1 MSKTSF
7 MDTILNRPSQRYTE
21 PVAAKPSRSARYQA
35 PSDLP
40 NAPNKP
46 DSILAGNMFQANGSL
61 THGGGVYSQAPS
73 VMSGK
78 SNTSRFSL
86 FGRKKKSR
94 APSISGGSIYH
105 DGASSIAPTDLS
117 ASPRKGRWWEA
128 GSLPRNKYSSRLP
141 SVAGSVFSEPE
152 IAGPPGFPRISDSI
166 KASAPP
172 CGARSDYGGPTSSSR
187 IRYSS
192 NPAPPP
198 VSSLPNKS
206 SMSSMRRHSGVAP
219 LGQQAPNLM
228 RQASTVSVARSNGMS
243 ESNLD
248 LARPV
253 SPAASMGR
261 TRSTSSRVAAQG
273 GSSDWNSFVKSMS
286 GTDTAKVWETMPTLA
301 PKPPRNTEKRSSVV
315 ANRIKKEL
323 EQDAQFQ
330 QVQRDPGL
338 VQQDLLARAASQVIG
353 EMPPTPISPLAE
365 PQIAAVHLQPGQV
378 VTPISPV
385 YSPVASTSSINVAQY
400 PSSMSLQASAVMS
413 GAAAPAPIL
422 VPQSTAPVPMVHAP
436 QQLQQQQVYPQ
447 QQYPQ
452 QFVHPQP
459 VAYQYVDP
467 AAAVASQ
474 QQVVPQQVVLAA
486 PGLPPPVVPSSPPAQ
501 TYAPVA
507 VAAPRVAAQ
516 PPSPAQHVAP
526 SAPAATQPVPRSIS
540 PPAVASPAAAVAP
553 PTTAQYLADRIEEQ
567 ESADENAV
575 SEEEEEEETTPE
587 DSEESEISSDE
598 GLVNGGHPTLDIV
611 AEEDEEASSVG
622 HNYHH
627 EMRSHKSIKGKGPS
641 RKYGEYEARL
651 HSRQASAQSQQDA
664 SVDEVAPIAPSGV
677 QIHVTE
683 PSAVQQ
689 ELPAAVVVSA
699 SAKQGA
705 VSQGMTDVANTAQ
718 VSTTSSEVPV
728 SQSQTVAPT
737 AEPSLEQAK
746 AAPAQATTL
755 DRPQLV
761 SRASEVS
768 DYQSATS
775 GRSTPTAKDEADG
788 EDEEASAVAALV
800 QARIRTKLSKESMS
814 ADAAS
819 IAPSQRQSIRTSRS
833 SRPATAQR
841 RISDISLGTSFAVS
855 GILGRSGSSTRQN
868 GDADSGSDAELS
880 DDNAELRAKSLAEQ
894 NRLRKMNVG
903 EDFFGPSISN
913 MLDNFDRYGYSDATI
928 NKSSRDSEQPT
939 RAIPPAA
946 PVAAPVTTAN
956 QDINAEA
963 QQVINEVRQ
972 KRAEVAAANGIN
984 DSKRNSA
991 DTGLAPSFAAVWLLN
1006 QAQGADSPPAGRQ
1019 TLEEAGDETITAS
1032 TLPNAAPNGALLSPN
1047 GASTERPKESVLN
1060 RPGPKSKRPN
1070 EMGGLAISE
1079 GKIEAESP
1087 QPQSPVEDTRSTL
1100 PMSLSQN
1107 SLPSAASSAGVSPSK
1122 QATKPVASK
1131 DKPAPSKSALKPKA
1145 SRSLADTLFGIQFRS
1160 PSKEKKEKKE
1170 KKDKSKHKRKMSSDS
1185 IGSASNK
1192 SDRSSII
1199 ETAKR
1204 PASSSSSSIS
1214 APVAAEVSAPASP
1227 SAKALGKQRA
1237 TDDASSS
1244 PVIAPEQAVAPAAMV
1259 PSETVNQFTTPS
1271 QSMANFQAAAGA
1283 ETSPEK
1289 FHTAHDLKALADT
1302 AIPVYPTELAAAA
1315 KAQNVNA
1322 AAPADARP
1330 EHQRTLSEQMKSMDG
1345 FGSFALPKL
1354 ESPQVAAPVA
1364 KVDEQEDVAPVQGAE
1379 PLEAVQAA
1387 PEAEPQA
1394 KPEAAVGASS
1404 SSSLPAPMQEDV
1416 ADDALSVE
1424 HSSIPTSSEA
1434 SVASTAL
1441 TSPEAEM
1448 ATKQPETEKTVVTES
1463 AASELAPAIP
1473 SAPEHSEKRLPMP
1486 PPPATDE
1493 VMAVSQDDRTPMA
1506 KPQMVRGVGI
1516 NLIPPTPPALET
1528 RNSFTSSQAP
1538 GTPTIAEH
1546 DDGAAPQRPTLMSRS
1561 SSQRTATRSDSK
1573 ANASTDSLSRSKS
1586 MAPGKKG
1593 IWKEYKGKGLSLP
1606 PGLVATTIDFSQL
1619 RRMSAQEK
1627 KTQSAPAPA
1636 PAPAPVAA
1644 PAAVA
1649 GPAPAPAPVQAFQVT
1664 PVVGQVVPLAPGSV
1678 LASPP
1683 RPVHNT
1689 QSPSPNS
1696 KRRSAS
1702 PGPIPHSASM
1712 SRIMADAPPVPQI
1725 PAPYQGAVSVS
1736 SSSSRLYAY
1745 SAASSD
1751 HGWNS
1756 RSVSPAPSAVPS
1768 QSGRSVGSHVSSS
1781 VHSASYRSSPRP
1793 EYTYVNH
1800 HELSPYAKKMRALSP
1815 SPAVP
1820 TLAQTGN
1827 RHSLMSAINEWE
1839 SQVPGENEEVVGLS
1853 PYPSRPVSPSPYPP
1867 LPTST
1872 LSRGSSVINAVSS
1885 PAVVRNAPLGA
1896 STNQYLHPPIARSR
1910 MSADELAP
1918 VSESAIESLSPPSV
1932 IGAPSVVG
1940 RGSGA
1945 SSVSGG
1951 SSPSASQ
1958 SALSL
1963 SSTIPTSMPTMPT
1976 SYRPNKDP
1984 KRFSSNV
1991 DDLLNSRT
1999 TMQTVAV
2006 TSGAFAS
2013 KNRSVVKRKKSVDL
2027 NGDRKNSSDLP
2038 EHLQDELSLTTLSIT
2053 AHTPPP
2059 RKIGSHQVLV
2069 QVIAVAI
2076 DETDKLLLREKV
2088 RSDNAFGFVPG
2099 RSFCG
2104 RIVECGY
2111 EVKKMRKGDVVFGL
2125 QDSRKSG
2132 ALAEFMVVDHLR
2144 ICHAPSDCLTTEQI
2158 AALPSAGVMAHQL
2171 VQNHC
2176 SQLERGARVLILN
2189 AHDGVG
2195 LLAMQESVGLGL
2207 VIVAQCPPSVSDGVA
2222 VCQANGAHEVVIG
2235 EPLWAINSLH
2245 ESSFDLIVDTVGGR
2259 KVYDASRRILAS
2271 DGQFCTCFGD
2281 EHGTANPNLKSH
2293 FRSLRRAF
2301 FKKDK
2306 KNIGYEWVG
2315 VDTGEDCKEAL
2326 EAVKRA
2332 AEQGDICPRLRSV
2345 LPFADAPRAFDPTTR
2360 NVNDEPGA
2368 IVVRVS

>member
-1 MSKTSF
+1 MTKTSF
-7 MDTILNRPSQRYTE
+7 MDAILNRPSQRYTE
-21 PVAAKPSRSARYQA
+21 PVAAKPPRSARYQA
-35 PSDLP
+35 PPDLP
-40 NAPNKP
+40 NAPDKP
-46 DSILAGNMFQANGSL
+46 DSILAGNMFQANRAPTL
-61 THGGGVYSQAPS
+61 AAGVYSQAPS
-73 VMSGK
+73 VMSAK

-86 FGRKKKSR
+86 FRSKNKSR

-105 DGASSIAPTDLS
+105 DGESSIAPTDVS
-117 ASPRKGRWWEA
+117 ASSRKGRWWEA
-128 GSLPRNKYSSRLP
+128 GSLPRNRYSSRPP
-141 SVAGSVFSEPE
+141 SLAGSVFSEPD
-152 IAGPPGFPRISDSI
+152 IAAPPGFPRISDSI
-166 KASAPP
+166 KASTQPR
-172 CGARSDYGGPTSSSR
+172 GARSDHRGPTSSSR
-187 IRYSS
+187 IRTSS

-198 VSSLPNKS
+198 VPLLPNKIS
-206 SMSSMRRHSGVAP
+206 TSPMRRHSGVAP

-228 RQASTVSVARSNGMS
+228 RQASTVSLARSNAMS

-273 GSSDWNSFVKSMS
+273 GSSDWNNFVKSMS
-286 GTDTAKVWETMPTLA
+286 GTETAKVWETMPTLA
-301 PKPPRNTEKRSSVV
+301 PKPPRNSEKRSSMV
-315 ANRIKKEL
+315 AKRIKKEL

-330 QVQRDPGL
+330 QVQRDPGV

-353 EMPPTPISPLAE
+353 DMSPTPISMLSE
-365 PQIAAVHLQPGQV
+365 PQVAAVHLQPAQV

-385 YSPVASTSSINVAQY
+385 YFPVASTSSINVTQY
-400 PSSMSLQASAVMS
+400 PSSMSLQASALVS
-413 GAAAPAPIL
+413 GAGA
-422 VPQSTAPVPMVHAP
+422 SAPVLIPQATVPVTMIHDP
-436 QQLQQQQVYPQ
+436 QQLQQQQVYQQ

-452 QFVHPQP
+452 QLVHPQA

-467 AAAVASQ
+467 SLPVTPQ
-474 QQVVPQQVVLAA
+474 QQVVPAA
-486 PGLPPPVVPSSPPAQ
+486 PASPPTVAPSSPPAQ

-507 VAAPRVAAQ
+507 LAAPRATTQQPSTAQYVAPSPPLPAQ
-516 PPSPAQHVAP
+516 PPTQTMTT
-526 SAPAATQPVPRSIS
+526 AAE
-540 PPAVASPAAAVAP
+540 ASPAAAVAP
-553 PTTAQYLADRIEEQ
+553 PTTAQLLADRLEEQ
-567 ESADENAV
+567 ESAEENAV
-575 SEEEEEEETTPE
+575 SEEEEEQATPE
-587 DSEESEISSDE
+587 DSDEESEMSSDD
-598 GLVNGGHPTLDIV
+598 GLVTDGQPTLDVV

-622 HNYHH
+622 HNYHQ
-627 EMRSHKSIKGKGPS
+627 EMRAHKSIKGKGPS
-641 RKYGEYEARL
+641 RRYGEYEARL

-664 SVDEVAPIAPSGV
+664 SVDQVTPIAPSGV
-677 QIHVTE
+677 QIHITE
-683 PSAVQQ
+683 PSATTARQ
-689 ELPAAVVVSA
+689 ESPAPAAV
-699 SAKQGA
+699 
-705 VSQGMTDVANTAQ
+705 
-718 VSTTSSEVPV
+718 PV
-728 SQSQTVAPT
+728 
-737 AEPSLEQAK
+737 LEQAV
-746 AAPAQATTL
+746 AAPELATTL

-775 GRSTPTAKDEADG
+775 GRSTPTAKDDAEEA
-788 EDEEASAVAALV
+788 DEEAAAVAALL
-800 QARIRTKLSKESMS
+800 QARIRTKPSEESVS
-814 ADAAS
+814 ADTAS
-819 IAPSQRQSIRTSRS
+819 IAPSQRPSIRTSRS
-833 SRPATAQR
+833 SRPGTAQR

-855 GILGRSGSSTRQN
+855 GILGRPESSKRRH

-880 DDNAELRAKSLAEQ
+880 DDDADLRAKSHAEQ
-894 NRLRKMNVG
+894 DRLRKMNVG

-913 MLDNFDRYGYSDATI
+913 MLDKFDRFGQSDATI
-928 NKSSRDSEQPT
+928 NKSLRDSEQPL
-939 RAIPPAA
+939 RAAADIASDVVPA
-946 PVAAPVTTAN
+946 TTAD
-956 QDINAEA
+956 QDADAEA
-963 QQVINEVRQ
+963 QRAMNEVRQ
-972 KRAEVAAANGIN
+972 KRVEAAAANGVN
-984 DSKRNSA
+984 GDKHNST
-991 DTGLAPSFAAVWLLN
+991 DTGLAHSFAAVWLLN
-1006 QAQGADSPPAGRQ
+1006 QSQGGESPPAGRQ
-1019 TLEEAGDETITAS
+1019 TLEEANDETITAA
-1032 TLPNAAPNGALLSPN
+1032 TLPKAGPNGVALAPNGAGP
-1047 GASTERPKESVLN
+1047 EQPKVSLLN
-1060 RPGPKSKRPN
+1060 RPRPKSKKPA

-1079 GKIEAESP
+1079 GKLEAKSP
-1087 QPQSPVEDTRSTL
+1087 QPQNPVEDTRSTL
-1100 PMSLSQN
+1100 PVSLSQN
-1107 SLPSAASSAGVSPSK
+1107 SVPSAPSSAGMSPSK
-1122 QATKPVASK
+1122 QAATPVASK
-1131 DKPAPSKSALKPKA
+1131 DKPAPAKSALKPKA

-1170 KKDKSKHKRKMSSDS
+1170 KKDKSKHKRKASVDS
-1185 IGSASNK
+1185 VGSASNK
-1192 SDRSSII
+1192 SDRSSIV
-1199 ETAKR
+1199 EAAKL
-1204 PASSSSSSIS
+1204 PTSNSSSSIS
-1214 APVAAEVSAPASP
+1214 ASPAPVAAEASVPAPASP

-1237 TDDASSS
+1237 TDDVSSS
-1244 PVIAPEQAVAPAAMV
+1244 PVAVSEQATAPPAMAQ
-1259 PSETVNQFTTPS
+1259 SETVNQFTTPS
-1271 QSMANFQAAAGA
+1271 QSTADIQTAAGA
-1283 ETSPEK
+1283 ETSPQK
-1289 FHTAHDLKALADT
+1289 FYTAHDLNALADT
-1302 AIPVYPTELAAAA
+1302 TFPVYPTELAATAA
-1315 KAQNVNA
+1315 PAQNVDVA
-1322 AAPADARP
+1322 ASVDARP

-1345 FGSFALPKL
+1345 FSSFALPKL
-1354 ESPQVAAPVA
+1354 ESPQVVAPVAEVNESEAVAHAQAAPV
-1364 KVDEQEDVAPVQGAE
+1364 VQ
-1379 PLEAVQAA
+1379 PSI
-1387 PEAEPQA
+1387 
-1394 KPEAAVGASS
+1394 KPEAATH
-1404 SSSLPAPMQEDV
+1404 SSSLPVPVREEV
-1416 ADDALSVE
+1416 VDDALSAE
-1424 HSSIPTSSEA
+1424 HSGIPTSSEA

-1448 ATKQPETEKTVVTES
+1448 ATKQPEVEKAVATES
-1463 AASELAPAIP
+1463 AASEPASAIP
-1473 SAPEHSEKRLPMP
+1473 AALEHSEKKLPMP
-1486 PPPATDE
+1486 PPPAMTE
-1493 VMAVSQDDRTPMA
+1493 VMAVSHDDRTPMG
-1506 KPQMVRGVGI
+1506 KPQMVPGVGI
-1516 NLIPPTPPALET
+1516 NLIPPTPPALES
-1528 RNSFTSSQAP
+1528 RNSFTSSQVP

-1546 DDGAAPQRPTLMSRS
+1546 DDGSAPQRPPLMSRS

-1573 ANASTDSLSRSKS
+1573 ANASSDILSRSKS

-1606 PGLVATTIDFSQL
+1606 PGLVATTIDSSQL
-1619 RRMSAQEK
+1619 RRTSAQEK
-1627 KTQSAPAPA
+1627 KTQLAPATASAPAPVPAPASA
-1636 PAPAPVAA
+1636 PAPIFASA
-1644 PAAVA
+1644 PAAV
-1649 GPAPAPAPVQAFQVT
+1649 PVQALQVT
-1664 PVVGQVVPLAPGSV
+1664 PVVGQVVPLASGSV

-1683 RPVHNT
+1683 RPVRTT
-1689 QSPSPNS
+1689 QPASPNS

-1702 PGPIPHSASM
+1702 PGPIPHSASL

-1725 PAPYQGAVSVS
+1725 PAPYQGAASIS
-1736 SSSSRLYAY
+1736 SSSSQLYAY

-1751 HGWNS
+1751 HAWDS

-1781 VHSASYRSSPRP
+1781 VHSASFRSSPRP

-1839 SQVPGENEEVVGLS
+1839 SQVPGENEEVVGLL

-1867 LPTST
+1867 LPAST
-1872 LSRGSSVINAVSS
+1872 LSRGSSVISAISS

-1945 SSVSGG
+1945 SSGSDD

-1963 SSTIPTSMPTMPT
+1963 SSTIPTSMPTVPT

-1999 TMQTVAV
+1999 TMQSVAV

-2076 DETDKLLLREKV
+2076 DETDKLLLREKF

-2176 SQLERGARVLILN
+2176 NQLERGARVLILN

-2195 LLAMQESVGLGL
+2195 LLTMQESVGLGL

-2259 KVYDASRRILAS
+2259 KIYDASRRILAF
-2271 DGQFCTCFGD
+2271 DGQYCTCFGD

-2301 FKKDK
+2301 FKKDR

-2332 AEQGDICPRLRSV
+2332 AESGDICPRLRSV

-2360 NVNDEPGA
+2360 NVKDEPGA

>member
-1 MSKTSF
+1 MTKTSF
-7 MDTILNRPSQRYTE
+7 MDAILNRPSQRYTE
-21 PVAAKPSRSARYQA
+21 PVAAKPPRSARYQA
-35 PSDLP
+35 PPDLP
-40 NAPNKP
+40 NAPDKP
-46 DSILAGNMFQANGSL
+46 DSILAGNMFQANRAPTL
-61 THGGGVYSQAPS
+61 GGGVYSQAPS
-73 VMSGK
+73 VMSAK

-86 FGRKKKSR
+86 FRSKNKSR

-105 DGASSIAPTDLS
+105 DGESSIAPTDVS

-128 GSLPRNKYSSRLP
+128 GSLPRNRYSSRPP
-141 SVAGSVFSEPE
+141 SLAGSVFSEPD
-152 IAGPPGFPRISDSI
+152 IAAPPGFPRISDSI
-166 KASAPP
+166 KASTQPR
-172 CGARSDYGGPTSSSR
+172 GARSDHHGPTSSSR
-187 IRYSS
+187 IRTSS

-198 VSSLPNKS
+198 VPSLPNKS
-206 SMSSMRRHSGVAP
+206 STSSMRRHSGVAP

-228 RQASTVSVARSNGMS
+228 RQASTVSLARSNGMS

-273 GSSDWNSFVKSMS
+273 GSSDWNNFVKSMS
-286 GTDTAKVWETMPTLA
+286 GTETAKVWETMPTLA
-301 PKPPRNTEKRSSVV
+301 PKPPHNSEKRSSMV
-315 ANRIKKEL
+315 AKRIKKEL

-330 QVQRDPGL
+330 QVQRDPGV

-353 EMPPTPISPLAE
+353 EMSPTPISMLSE
-365 PQIAAVHLQPGQV
+365 PQVAAVHLQPGQV
-378 VTPISPV
+378 ATPISPV

-413 GAAAPAPIL
+413 GVLI
-422 VPQSTAPVPMVHAP
+422 PQATAPVTMIHDP
-436 QQLQQQQVYPQ
+436 QQLQQQQVYQQ

-452 QFVHPQP
+452 QLVHPQA

-467 AAAVASQ
+467 SLPVIPQ
-474 QQVVPQQVVLAA
+474 QQVVPATPALQPTVA
-486 PGLPPPVVPSSPPAQ
+486 PSSPPAQ

-507 VAAPRVAAQ
+507 LAAPRATTQQPSTAQYVAPSPPLPAQ
-516 PPSPAQHVAP
+516 PPTQTMAT
-526 SAPAATQPVPRSIS
+526 AAE
-540 PPAVASPAAAVAP
+540 ASPAAPVAP
-553 PTTAQYLADRIEEQ
+553 PTTAQLLADRLEEQ
-567 ESADENAV
+567 ESAEENAV
-575 SEEEEEEETTPE
+575 SEEEEEQATPE
-587 DSEESEISSDE
+587 DSDEESEMSSDD
-598 GLVNGGHPTLDIV
+598 GLVTGGQPTLDVV

-622 HNYHH
+622 HNYHQ
-627 EMRSHKSIKGKGPS
+627 EMRAHKSIKGKGPS
-641 RKYGEYEARL
+641 RRYGEYEARL
-651 HSRQASAQSQQDA
+651 HSIQASAQSQQDA
-664 SVDEVAPIAPSGV
+664 SVDQMTPIAPSGV
-677 QIHVTE
+677 QIHITE
-683 PSAVQQ
+683 PSATTARQ
-689 ELPAAVVVSA
+689 ESPAPAASSEAPVTPRLQATAPAPAAV
-699 SAKQGA
+699 
-705 VSQGMTDVANTAQ
+705 
-718 VSTTSSEVPV
+718 PV
-728 SQSQTVAPT
+728 
-737 AEPSLEQAK
+737 LEQAV
-746 AAPAQATTL
+746 AAPALATTL

-775 GRSTPTAKDEADG
+775 GRSTPTAKDDAEEADK
-788 EDEEASAVAALV
+788 EAAAVAALV
-800 QARIRTKLSKESMS
+800 QARIRTKPSEESVS
-814 ADAAS
+814 ADTAS
-819 IAPSQRQSIRTSRS
+819 IAPSQRPSIRTSRS
-833 SRPATAQR
+833 SRPGTAQR

-855 GILGRSGSSTRQN
+855 GILGRPESSKRRH

-880 DDNAELRAKSLAEQ
+880 DDDADLRAKSHAEQ
-894 NRLRKMNVG
+894 DRLRKMNVG

-913 MLDNFDRYGYSDATI
+913 MLDKFDRFGQSDATI
-928 NKSSRDSEQPT
+928 NKSLRDSEQPS
-939 RAIPPAA
+939 RAAADIASDVAPA
-946 PVAAPVTTAN
+946 TTA
-956 QDINAEA
+956 DAEA
-963 QQVINEVRQ
+963 QRAMNEVRQ
-972 KRAEVAAANGIN
+972 KRVEAAAANGVN
-984 DSKRNSA
+984 GDKHNST
-991 DTGLAPSFAAVWLLN
+991 DTGLAHSFAAVWLLN
-1006 QAQGADSPPAGRQ
+1006 QSQGGESPPDGRQ
-1019 TLEEAGDETITAS
+1019 TLEEANDETITAA
-1032 TLPNAAPNGALLSPN
+1032 TLPKAGPNGVALAPNGAGP
-1047 GASTERPKESVLN
+1047 EQPKVSLLN
-1060 RPGPKSKRPN
+1060 RPRPKSKKPA

-1079 GKIEAESP
+1079 GKLEAKSP
-1087 QPQSPVEDTRSTL
+1087 QPQNPVEDTRSTL
-1100 PMSLSQN
+1100 PVSLSQN
-1107 SLPSAASSAGVSPSK
+1107 SVPSAPSSAGISPSK
-1122 QATKPVASK
+1122 QAATPVASK
-1131 DKPAPSKSALKPKA
+1131 DKPAPAKSALKPKA

-1170 KKDKSKHKRKMSSDS
+1170 KKDKSKHKRKASVDS
-1185 IGSASNK
+1185 VGSASNK
-1192 SDRSSII
+1192 SDRSSIV
-1199 ETAKR
+1199 EAAKL
-1204 PASSSSSSIS
+1204 PTSNSSSSILAS
-1214 APVAAEVSAPASP
+1214 PAPVAAEASVPAPASP
-1227 SAKALGKQRA
+1227 SAKALGKQRV
-1237 TDDASSS
+1237 TDDVSSS
-1244 PVIAPEQAVAPAAMV
+1244 PVAVSEQATAPPAMA

-1271 QSMANFQAAAGA
+1271 QSTADIQTAAGA
-1283 ETSPEK
+1283 ETSPQK
-1289 FHTAHDLKALADT
+1289 FYTAHDLNALADT
-1302 AIPVYPTELAAAA
+1302 TFPVYPMELAATAA
-1315 KAQNVNA
+1315 PAQNVDVA
-1322 AAPADARP
+1322 ASVDARP
-1330 EHQRTLSEQMKSMDG
+1330 EHQRTLSEQMKSVDG
-1345 FGSFALPKL
+1345 FRSFTLPKL

-1364 KVDEQEDVAPVQGAE
+1364 EVNES
-1379 PLEAVQAA
+1379 EAVAHAQAA
-1387 PEAEPQA
+1387 PVVQPSIE
-1394 KPEAAVGASS
+1394 PEAATHSS
-1404 SSSLPAPMQEDV
+1404 SHPVPVREEV
-1416 ADDALSVE
+1416 VDDALSAE
-1424 HSSIPTSSEA
+1424 HSGIPTSSEA

-1448 ATKQPETEKTVVTES
+1448 ATKQPEVEKAVATES
-1463 AASELAPAIP
+1463 AASEPASAIP
-1473 SAPEHSEKRLPMP
+1473 AALEHSEKKLPMP
-1486 PPPATDE
+1486 PPPAMTE
-1493 VMAVSQDDRTPMA
+1493 VMAVSHDDRTPMG
-1506 KPQMVRGVGI
+1506 KPQMVPGVGI
-1516 NLIPPTPPALET
+1516 NLIPPTPPALES
-1528 RNSFTSSQAP
+1528 RNSFTSSQVP

-1546 DDGAAPQRPTLMSRS
+1546 DDGSAPQRPPLMSRS

-1573 ANASTDSLSRSKS
+1573 ANASSDILSRSKS

-1606 PGLVATTIDFSQL
+1606 PGLVATTIDSSQL
-1619 RRMSAQEK
+1619 RRTSAQEK
-1627 KTQSAPAPA
+1627 KTQLAPATASAPAPVPAPASA
-1636 PAPAPVAA
+1636 PAPIFASA
-1644 PAAVA
+1644 PAAV
-1649 GPAPAPAPVQAFQVT
+1649 PVQALQVT
-1664 PVVGQVVPLAPGSV
+1664 PVVGQVVPLASSSV

-1683 RPVHNT
+1683 RPVRTT
-1689 QSPSPNS
+1689 QPASPNS

-1702 PGPIPHSASM
+1702 PGPIPHSASL

-1725 PAPYQGAVSVS
+1725 PAPYQGAASIS
-1736 SSSSRLYAY
+1736 SSSSQLYAY

-1751 HGWNS
+1751 HAWDS

-1781 VHSASYRSSPRP
+1781 VHSASFRSSPRS

-1827 RHSLMSAINEWE
+1827 RHSLMFAINEWE

-1867 LPTST
+1867 LPAST
-1872 LSRGSSVINAVSS
+1872 LSRGSSVISAISS

-1945 SSVSGG
+1945 SSGSGD

-1963 SSTIPTSMPTMPT
+1963 SSTIPTSMPTVPT

-1999 TMQTVAV
+1999 TMQSVAV

-2144 ICHAPSDCLTTEQI
+2144 ICHAPCDCLTTEQI

-2195 LLAMQESVGLGL
+2195 LLTMQESVGLGL
-2207 VIVAQCPPSVSDGVA
+2207 VIVAQCPPSISDGVA

-2259 KVYDASRRILAS
+2259 KIYDASRRILAF
-2271 DGQFCTCFGD
+2271 DGQYCTCFGD

-2301 FKKDK
+2301 FKKDR

-2332 AEQGDICPRLRSV
+2332 AESGDICPRLRSV

-2360 NVNDEPGA
+2360 NVKGEPGA